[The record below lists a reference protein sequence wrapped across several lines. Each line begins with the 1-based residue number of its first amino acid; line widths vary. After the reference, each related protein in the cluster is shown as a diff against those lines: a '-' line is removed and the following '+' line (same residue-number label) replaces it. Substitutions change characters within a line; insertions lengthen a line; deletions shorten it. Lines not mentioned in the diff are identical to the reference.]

1 MCLSHFMNMQIKKI
15 LHTGLK
21 LFPNARGF
29 QLVFHWVSKPI
40 HLTRIRY
47 SGWVRTAWII
57 NKFEKSEKNRKLRG
71 SEA

>member
-29 QLVFHWVSKPI
+29 QLVFH
-40 HLTRIRY
+40 
-47 SGWVRTAWII
+47 
-57 NKFEKSEKNRKLRG
+57 
-71 SEA
+71 